1 MTKRKSGPPAEST
14 GPETKSS
21 EAYAAFA
28 YAYDHALGFR
38 FHNSVR
44 RLLTHANETYPS
56 TEKTHLDVACGT
68 GLTVAFYESLGWR
81 SVGVDASLPMLEV
94 AKTRGRQLVAGDYR
108 ALPFRNTF
116 SRITCLYD
124 SFNHLKER
132 SELAGAFRSVASL
145 MDESSLFLF
154 DMNHPDIYPEVW
166 GNTVPFVAT
175 GERYH
180 LEIATSFRKREHLA
194 HAMVTGWAQLPGS
207 DERVPI
213 HETHEQRSYTERE
226 IVRSLSEAGLAP
238 VEVVD
243 FDPYDE
249 ENVSAT
255 VKLFFVCRLKKS

>member
-1 MTKRKSGPPAEST
+1 MTKRRSGVPAERARAEAT
-14 GPETKSS
+14 HPNAS

-44 RLLTHANETYPS
+44 RLLAHANETYPS
-56 TEKTHLDVACGT
+56 TAKTHLDVACGT

-94 AKTRGRQLVAGDYR
+94 ARTRGRQLVAGDYR

-124 SFNHLKER
+124 SFNHLKDCT
-132 SELAGAFRSVASL
+132 ELASAFRSVAGL
-145 MDESSLFLF
+145 MDASSLFLF

-166 GNTVPFVAT
+166 GTTEPFVAT

-180 LEIATSFRKREHLA
+180 LEIATTFRKRELLG
-194 HAMVTGWAQLPGS
+194 HAV
-207 DERVPI
+207 
-213 HETHEQRSYTERE
+213 
-226 IVRSLSEAGLAP
+226 
-238 VEVVD
+238 
-243 FDPYDE
+243 
-249 ENVSAT
+249 
-255 VKLFFVCRLKKS
+255 